1 MRKAGV
7 KQRQAGPSRGLIQ
20 WTYVNTRFGSEQG
33 LERDVSPEERAA
45 EGKNMRGE
53 KAKRLLS
60 GQRVR
65 QPSNKAL
72 LCVVTGP
79 TRSAALPGSALSL

>member
-1 MRKAGV
+1 M
-7 KQRQAGPSRGLIQ
+7 KQGQAGPSGGFIQ

-33 LERDVSPEERAA
+33 LERDASPEERAA
-45 EGKNMRGE
+45 EEKNMRGE

-60 GQRVR
+60 GKRVR
-65 QPSNKAL
+65 QPSNEAL

-79 TRSAALPGSALSL
+79 ARSAALPGSALSL

>member
-7 KQRQAGPSRGLIQ
+7 KQGQAGPSGGLNQ
-20 WTYVNTRFGSEQG
+20 WTYLNKRFGSEQG
-33 LERDVSPEERAA
+33 LEGDVSSEERAA
-45 EGKNMRGE
+45 EEKNMRHE

-65 QPSNKAL
+65 
-72 LCVVTGP
+72 
-79 TRSAALPGSALSL
+79 